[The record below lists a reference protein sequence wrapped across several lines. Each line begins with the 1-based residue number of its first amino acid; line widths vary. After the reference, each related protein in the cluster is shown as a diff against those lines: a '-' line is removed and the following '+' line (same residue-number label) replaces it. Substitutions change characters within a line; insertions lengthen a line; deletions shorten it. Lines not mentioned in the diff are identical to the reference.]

1 MRQFCRFD
9 HILIISLDPAIPDIF
24 RDRAAEK
31 MCRLDNDRDVPTQIA
46 FPDLPDIDPIK
57 KDASPF
63 DLIKTI
69 DQIDDRGLPRT
80 GRTDKSRFGTC
91 PCMK

>member
-9 HILIISLDPAIPDIF
+9 HILIISLDPAVPDIF

-31 MCRLDNDRDVPTQIA
+31 MCRLDNNRDVPTQIA

-69 DQIDDRGLPRT
+69 DQIDDRGLPAPVEPT
-80 GRTDKSRFGTC
+80 KAALE
-91 PCMK
+91 PVPA